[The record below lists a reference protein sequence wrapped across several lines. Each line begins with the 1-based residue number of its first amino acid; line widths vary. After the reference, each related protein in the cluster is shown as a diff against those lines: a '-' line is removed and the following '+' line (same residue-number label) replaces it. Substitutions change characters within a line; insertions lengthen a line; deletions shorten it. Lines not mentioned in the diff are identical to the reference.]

1 MDVTNDTVLDPAH
14 ADNDDLPAVAGA
26 PPRGGTSPT
35 AGTPEWE
42 ITEDGNQVK
51 HGGRTYVTQE
61 ALHAERQR
69 AQHAV
74 ATLKQIEPHVPEF
87 VQYLEQKQHG
97 QRATVARAAAP
108 SGGDQWSDDELKGMA
123 ITRGYY
129 RVDNQPDTERARYE
143 LDLMARIAD
152 RSAQKAVGPVQQ
164 LSTQDRAAVNYANAL
179 NHKFVDGEPVADE
192 KFIRAAFDALPPE
205 YRADK
210 SIADIT
216 TVIAAGLQALDER
229 QSGRSRRGSREPDFR
244 EGATGRS
251 RNTTSDAID
260 AFDSAAARASGKT
273 PEQWKAIQKSFGGD
287 SGGGRILEDV

>member
-1 MDVTNDTVLDPAH
+1 MTVQPA
-14 ADNDDLPAVAGA
+14 AIANA
-26 PPRGGTSPT
+26 PLQTLGG
-35 AGTPEWE
+35 
-42 ITEDGNQVK
+42 N
-51 HGGRTYVTQE
+51 
-61 ALHAERQR
+61 
-69 AQHAV
+69 
-74 ATLKQIEPHVPEF
+74 
-87 VQYLEQKQHG
+87 
-97 QRATVARAAAP
+97 
-108 SGGDQWSDDELKGMA
+108 A
-123 ITRGYY
+123 ITIQWGPLA
-129 RVDNQPDTERARYE
+129 NGDTGSPVSVS
-143 LDLMARIAD
+143 DFAD

-229 QSGRSRRGSREPDFR
+229 QSGRSRRGTREPDFR